1 MYSHFDAASWVTPY
15 GLIFLGAITIAWLLA
30 RRNAISVSVDPSH
43 VDLLIPVTI
52 SAGVV
57 GGTLMAL
64 LVSADD
70 GVRVR
75 LFAILGVGAL
85 ALFTYSRVAKLPFWR
100 LLDIFALPTM
110 AALMLHRVGCFL
122 AGCCWGDVISQQHA
136 VLQGAQY
143 PPGSLAYEQ
152 HLEMGMI
159 EPGALAS
166 LPVHA
171 VQLYEAGLLL
181 VMLLLLSRVPW
192 RRLAPG
198 TIAVLTICS
207 YALIRFF
214 IEYLRAD
221 SHVVL
226 ADLTLAQLQCILLMF
241 SAVLLPQA
249 RKTG

>member
-1 MYSHFDAASWVTPY
+1 
-15 GLIFLGAITIAWLLA
+15 
-30 RRNAISVSVDPSH
+30 
-43 VDLLIPVTI
+43 
-52 SAGVV
+52 
-57 GGTLMAL
+57 MAL

-85 ALFTYSRVAKLPFWR
+85 ALFIYSRVAKLPFRR

-136 VLQGAQY
+136 VLQGVQY

-152 HLEMGMI
+152 HLEKGLI
-159 EPGALAS
+159 EPGALMS

-171 VQLYEAGLLL
+171 VQLYEAVLLL
-181 VMLLLLSRVPW
+181 VMLLLLSRVQW

-198 TIAVLTICS
+198 TLAVLTICS
-207 YALIRFF
+207 YALLRFF
-214 IEYLRAD
+214 VEYLRAD

-226 ADLTLAQLQCILLMF
+226 ADLTLTQLQCILLMF